1 MEILKINKLLVEY
14 RSQPYIN
21 PSETN
26 SDHLNTI
33 WSQII
38 IDKEN
43 MIGRKGSI
51 KSGQLIF

>member
-43 MIGRKGSI
+43 MIGRKS
-51 KSGQLIF
+51 SN